1 MFIPASKSASENTLS
16 PVGTLLDLSAENL
29 VLTAFKQSESDP
41 RNWILRCY
49 ESHGES
55 ADLALKSDLGITVSH
70 PVDILERPIQ
80 IDEKPLAENIEVL
93 PWKILS
99 LNITF

>member
-1 MFIPASKSASENTLS
+1 
-16 PVGTLLDLSAENL
+16 VGTLLDLSAENL

-41 RNWILRCY
+41 QSWILRCY
-49 ESHGES
+49 ESHGKS
-55 ADLALKSDLGITVSH
+55 ADLSLKSDLGITVSH

-80 IDEKPLAENIEVL
+80 IDDKPLTENIEVL

-99 LNITF
+99 FECS